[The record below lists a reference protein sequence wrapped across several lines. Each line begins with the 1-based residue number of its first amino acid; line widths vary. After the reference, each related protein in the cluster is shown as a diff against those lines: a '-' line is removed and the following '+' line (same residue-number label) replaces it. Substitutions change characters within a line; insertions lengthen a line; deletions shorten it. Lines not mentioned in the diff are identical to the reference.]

1 MDRPSQQDILG
12 LGKARDM
19 IMHATARNAAK
30 PVADLTLSQ
39 LRKSYG
45 RTNVVDSIDLA
56 VEAGEL
62 VSLLGPSG
70 CGKTTTLRMIAGL
83 TMPTD
88 GDILFK
94 GRSVTDVPVHKRE
107 VGVLF
112 QNYALFPHMTVEAN
126 VAFGLEM
133 RFNDRR
139 RHRALVGDALD
150 MVQLSHLADRYPHQ
164 LSGGQQQRVALARA
178 LVIEPAVL
186 LLDEP
191 FGALDKKLREEM
203 QIQMKDIQ
211 QRLKITTIMV
221 THDQEEALTISDKI
235 AVMNAGRIE
244 QYGPP
249 SEIYDRP
256 ATRFV
261 AAFIGSSNIF
271 EGEIIRRDGKNGL
284 LRTSAGVTVTV
295 RDVGQSQSHFLCL
308 RPEMVR
314 LSIEDEIDHLNE
326 PNRATGVIDRVVFRG
341 PSAEIRVK
349 VSAGQ
354 IITASVQNDRSASHL
369 RPGSRVSV
377 HWPEGAAYALR
388 S

>member
-1 MDRPSQQDILG
+1 
-12 LGKARDM
+12 M

-30 PVADLTLSQ
+30 TVADLTLSR

-45 RTNVVDSIDLA
+45 STNVVDGIDLD

-83 TMPTD
+83 AMPSH

-112 QNYALFPHMTVEAN
+112 QSYALFPHMTVQAN

-133 RFNDRR
+133 RSNDRK
-139 RHRALVGDALD
+139 RHKALVSDALE
-150 MVQLSHLADRYPHQ
+150 MVQLSHLTDRYPHQ

-191 FGALDKKLREEM
+191 FGALDKKLREDM

-211 QRLKITTIMV
+211 KRLKITTIMV

-261 AAFIGSSNIF
+261 AGFIGSSNVF
-271 EGEIIRRDGKNGL
+271 EAEIIRRDGQNGL
-284 LRTSAGVTVTV
+284 LRTSAGITMTV
-295 RDVGQSQSHFLCL
+295 RHVGPAQSHFLCL
-308 RPEMVR
+308 RPEMVS
-314 LSIEDEIDHLNE
+314 LSIEGGADHLTE
-326 PNRATGVIDRVVFRG
+326 PDRATGIIERVVFRG
-341 PSAEIRVK
+341 PSTDVRVA
-349 VSAGQ
+349 VSPGQ
-354 IITASVQNDRSASHL
+354 IITASIQNDGHVSQL

-377 HWPEGAAYALR
+377 QWPEGAAYSLR